1 MKFSKLAALVR
12 EYQSATLLDDMH
24 GGDVV
29 RQHVVV
35 GGAIFPLDGFPV
47 VDKEALLTM
56 MDIPSDKHAEY
67 FIQRAEHT
75 ERTKMYTSD
84 ISDKDQPAR
93 ILGITIA
100 ANNRVLN
107 VLETEDGEIV
117 FVDNAYRKVLGDE
130 KQLEWWVRDMDNG
143 CVVVATRGYQLV
155 GCMSVER
162 SWVDDYVVD
171 HLAEI
176 AAVAARMNEAKKAE
190 EKNRDGEQQRM

>member
-12 EYQSATLLDDMH
+12 EHQSATLLDDMYD
-24 GGDVV
+24 GDVV

-56 MDIPSDKHAEY
+56 MDIPNDKHAEY

-75 ERTKMYTSD
+75 ERTRMYTSD
-84 ISDKDQPAR
+84 FGEKDQPAR

-107 VLETEDGEIV
+107 VLETEGGEIV

-130 KQLEWWVRDMDNG
+130 KQLEWWVRDVGSG
-143 CVVVATRGYQLV
+143 CVVVDTRGYQFV
-155 GCMSVER
+155 GCMPVER
-162 SWVDDYVVD
+162 AWVDDYVVD
-171 HLAEI
+171 HLADI
-176 AAVAARMNEAKKAE
+176 AVVAARMNEAKKAE

>member
-12 EYQSATLLDDMH
+12 EHQSATLLDDMYD
-24 GGDVV
+24 GDVV

-56 MDIPSDKHAEY
+56 MDIPNEKHAEY

-75 ERTKMYTSD
+75 ERTHMYTFDAST
-84 ISDKDQPAR
+84 KDQPAR

-107 VLETEDGEIV
+107 VLETEGGEIV

-130 KQLEWWVRDMDNG
+130 KQLEWWVRDMADR

-162 SWVDDYVVD
+162 AWVDDYVVD
-171 HLAEI
+171 HLADI